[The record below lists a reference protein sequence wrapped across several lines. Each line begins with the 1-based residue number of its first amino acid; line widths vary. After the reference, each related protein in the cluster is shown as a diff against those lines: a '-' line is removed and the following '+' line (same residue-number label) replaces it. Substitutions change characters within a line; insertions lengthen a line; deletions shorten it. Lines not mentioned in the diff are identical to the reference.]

1 MIKEVSELRKFL
13 HEELAPRQMVLTES
27 KSTNPNCLGTM
38 YGPCA
43 DYKNPTRNNNLYRR
57 KLWENVFNNDI
68 IKESLEDRIL
78 IGELDHP
85 FDRLETKATNAC
97 IVMTDKEFHDDE
109 GLLYGKFDILN
120 TPNGR
125 ILKSLLDYGCKIGVS
140 SRGEGDVEVMDI
152 DGHEDVNV
160 VDENNYEFVGF
171 DAVVLPA
178 VKVAKPS
185 LQESLNHLS
194 LKESLQKEVET
205 ATTPSELELI
215 KKVVEATNLP
225 DADSLLESVDNKSQ
239 ELLNGTTSS
248 SALVEDL
255 ELANNEILRLKEE
268 ISRLTSEVTTCKS
281 RYSGQIKSR
290 QKLVGESV
298 RQKKEIKDLN
308 EKYSASVFES
318 LELSRK
324 VENLENSLSSSD
336 EKSRRLED
344 EIRSTSS
351 KLSQSESRVRDL
363 EESLSQ
369 SQKLSKKKIEE
380 VKSLKSQIESL
391 KKTSTSKLTESLS
404 KESKLK
410 ESYNKVK
417 TQLTESKT
425 LFCQIRNAYVVERCK
440 RLGVD
445 PAKVLE
451 SVKTCQDISK
461 VNKFIESYVDK
472 VERHRSV
479 PIVEDSLIK
488 LLEEGQV
495 RFSEGQIPRDED
507 YNQTLKFMEEADKFF

>member
-1 MIKEVSELRKFL
+1 MAKRMLVETRLNSLQL
-13 HEELAPRQMVLTES
+13 CES
-27 KSTNPNCLGTM
+27 STKSVRPGYLCTIS
-38 YGPCA
+38 GPCA
-43 DYKNPTRNNNLYRR
+43 DYDHPTRNGNFYSR
-57 KLWENVFNNDI
+57 KLWENVFNSDI
-68 IKESLEDRIL
+68 IKESLDDRIL

-85 FDRLETKATNAC
+85 LDRLETKAVNAC
-97 IVMTDKEFHDDE
+97 LVMTDKEFHDDE
-109 GLLYGKFDILN
+109 GLLYGTFDVLD

-140 SRGEGDVEVMDI
+140 SRGEGDVEVKDI
-152 DGHEDVNV
+152 STYGETNF
-160 VDENNYEFVGF
+160 VDEDNFEFVAF

-178 VKVAKPS
+178 VKAAKPT
-185 LQESLNHLS
+185 LRESLDHKS
-194 LKESLQKEVET
+194 LRESLQKEVDS
-205 ATTPSELELI
+205 ATTASELDLI
-215 KKVVEATNLP
+215 KKVVEATDLP
-225 DADSLLESVDNKSQ
+225 DADSLLESVNNKSQ
-239 ELLNGTTSS
+239 KLQSGTTGS

-461 VNKFIESYVDK
+461 VNKLIESYVDK